1 MPKKYSVC
9 VTNFNSMGTVESW
22 AASLLDNLTGE
33 DEVVL
38 LDAGSTDGSGEWL
51 RRWCADHGFTFL
63 DRKSN
68 RGEARALASNAAQG
82 EYLIH
87 HVDTDDIVE
96 SLGEAKRLYHEV
108 VERDPETG
116 ARRAFWCHGF
126 FIIPTAMY
134 REVGGYAPLQH
145 YEDRLLGY
153 RLATR
158 GGLTQCM
165 RVTAVRKRTDPRRT
179 SELAQLRRR
188 IEALRD
194 GFRLGF
200 VEIWT
205 AWSYPLIPV
214 AFTWALFSRH
224 YAYRK
229 DWESMDIHRDDRIL
243 AWIQANH
250 LRDRMLVPTG
260 EELSA

>member
-1 MPKKYSVC
+1 MAKKYSVC
-9 VTNFNSMGTVESW
+9 ITNFNSMRTVETW
-22 AASLLDNLTGE
+22 ADSLLRNLTDE
-33 DEVVL
+33 DEVIL
-38 LDAGSTDGSGEWL
+38 LDAGSTDGSGAWL
-51 RRWCADHGFTFL
+51 QRWCAQHGFTFL
-63 DRKSN
+63 EHRSN
-68 RGEARALASNAAQG
+68 RGEARALASSAAHG

-96 SLGEAKRLYHEV
+96 ALPEAKRLYHEV
-108 VERDPETG
+108 VERDPLTG

-126 FIIPTAMY
+126 FIVPRTLYA
-134 REVGGYAPLQH
+134 EVGGYAPLQH

-153 RLATR
+153 RLAAR

-165 RVTAVRKRTDPRRT
+165 QVTAVRKRTDPRRM
-179 SELAQLRRR
+179 SEIAQLRRR

-205 AWSYPLIPV
+205 RWSFPLIPI
-214 AFTWALFSRH
+214 AFTLALFSKH

-229 DWESMDIHRDDRIL
+229 DWVTMDIHRDDRIL
-243 AWIQANH
+243 AWIDANR
-250 LRDRMLVPTG
+250 LREQLLVRTQ
-260 EELSA
+260 EDLRA